1 MHLND
6 SHAMA
11 QIEDLLQELITLQKE
26 EMRRTRNYRLTKFL
40 MGTLPMLL
48 ILVFSIWGSVAL
60 YQSFT
65 EAMANNPTIMD
76 LGNFGGF

>member
-6 SHAMA
+6 SQAMA

-40 MGTLPMLL
+40 MGTLPLLL
-48 ILVFSIWGSVAL
+48 ILIASIWGSVAL

-65 EAMANNPTIMD
+65 DMMQNNPSIMD
-76 LGNFGGF
+76 LGNFSGF

>member
-11 QIEDLLQELITLQKE
+11 QMEDLLQQLVDLKKE

-48 ILVFSIWGSVAL
+48 ILVASIWGSIAL
-60 YQSFT
+60 FQSLS
-65 EAMANNPTIMD
+65 EAFQNNPGLLN
-76 LGNFGGF
+76 LGNFKGF

>member
-11 QIEDLLQELITLQKE
+11 QIEELLQELITLQKE

-40 MGTLPMLL
+40 MGTLPFLL
-48 ILVFSIWGSVAL
+48 ILIASIWGSVVV

-65 EAMANNPTIMD
+65 ELMQSNPSIMD
-76 LGNFGGF
+76 LGNFSGF

>member
-1 MHLND
+1 
-6 SHAMA
+6 MA

>member
-40 MGTLPMLL
+40 MGTLPLLL
-48 ILVFSIWGSVAL
+48 ILIASIWGSVVIF
-60 YQSFT
+60 QSFT
-65 EAMANNPTIMD
+65 EMMQSNPSIMD
-76 LGNFGGF
+76 LGNFSEF